1 MRYCGILTKL
11 DNREKDQNYT
21 FYRWIQEHKVKEM
34 SERFDNSKVVGP
46 NNMPVEVWK
55 GLGDKVISLLTK
67 LLMNV

>member
-1 MRYCGILTKL
+1 
-11 DNREKDQNYT
+11 
-21 FYRWIQEHKVKEM
+21 M